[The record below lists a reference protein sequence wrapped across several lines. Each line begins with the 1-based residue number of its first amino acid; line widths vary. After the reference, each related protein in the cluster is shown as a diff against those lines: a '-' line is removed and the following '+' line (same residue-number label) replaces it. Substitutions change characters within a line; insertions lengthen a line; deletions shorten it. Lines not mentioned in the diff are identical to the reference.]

1 MQVLLAISHSPT
13 ISKQKKHKNFAH
25 IILQTFELIL
35 PLKLEK
41 IEQKKPAI
49 LCIVFISFIVS
60 IHVKDIHVIKM
71 LKK

>member
-13 ISKQKKHKNFAH
+13 ISKQKQHKNFAT
-25 IILQTFELIL
+25 IILQTFVLIL

-41 IEQKKPAI
+41 IEQKNPAI
-49 LCIVFISFIVS
+49 LCNVLISFLVS

>member
-13 ISKQKKHKNFAH
+13 ISKQKELKNFAH